1 MRVPWTARRSNQSIL
16 KEISPGCSLAIPS
29 PEDLPDPR
37 TEPGS
42 PASQVDYLLLRL
54 GSKIQEKKMASR
66 GLMSCDLLQVKASL
80 VVLRRIAALC
90 VVSLVSVRLM
100 LPPSPDHWY
109 HRGFSWCGI

>member
-1 MRVPWTARRSNQSIL
+1 
-16 KEISPGCSLAIPS
+16 
-29 PEDLPDPR
+29 
-37 TEPGS
+37 
-42 PASQVDYLLLRL
+42 
-54 GSKIQEKKMASR
+54 MASR

-109 HRGFSWCGI
+109 HRGFSWLLGVQWVFVCLFCFLQIPPLRDGLGREIL